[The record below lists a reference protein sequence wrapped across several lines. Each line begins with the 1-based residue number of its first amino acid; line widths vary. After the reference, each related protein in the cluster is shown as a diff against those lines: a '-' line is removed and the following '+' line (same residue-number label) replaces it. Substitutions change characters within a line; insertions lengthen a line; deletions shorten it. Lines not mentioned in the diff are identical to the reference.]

1 MSKQVFMTRN
11 LAFNEFLKQE
21 LVAQGVKAYEFEKVC
36 GISKDALNKI
46 KVA

>member
-11 LAFNEFLKQE
+11 LAFSEFLKHE

-36 GISKDALNKI
+36 GISNDALNKI